1 MPGTLPPRSI
11 PGRSR
16 PLCRRILSTLRLSQR
31 YDMESVAR
39 SGARGLPSQDCLLH
53 PDVSVRCPPEFAVR
67 FMRAHT
73 KTSEAID
80 ATQRFKFDLKS
91 NFRSISMASFLS
103 EMRLMSHPMRNDANA
118 DDEKYR
124 TQDTKMKHVH
134 TVPCFFS
141 QKLYKLPSTN
151 LLLANSPFQPT
162 LFANAS

>member
-1 MPGTLPPRSI
+1 
-11 PGRSR
+11 
-16 PLCRRILSTLRLSQR
+16 
-31 YDMESVAR
+31 
-39 SGARGLPSQDCLLH
+39 
-53 PDVSVRCPPEFAVR
+53 
-67 FMRAHT
+67 
-73 KTSEAID
+73 
-80 ATQRFKFDLKS
+80 
-91 NFRSISMASFLS
+91 MASFLS